1 MNFLSDIWRSYL
13 SLPTWV
19 KIWVFLILIPV
30 NIVSIYF
37 IGNPGSN
44 LIVSLAIAG
53 LLFNTVPMWFD
64 RGFSSAMAIPHVIF
78 WTPLTIIIIY
88 YLMISEI
95 SLVDNYRYFL
105 SILMVCNLIS
115 LFFDFPDLY
124 KWLSN
129 RKNNVK
135 NV

>member
-1 MNFLSDIWRSYL
+1 MNFFSDIWNSYL

-30 NIVSIYF
+30 NIISICF
-37 IGNPGSN
+37 IGNPGSS

-53 LLFNTVPMWFD
+53 LLFNAVPLWLE

-78 WTPLTIIIIY
+78 WTPLTIILIY

-95 SLVDNYRYFL
+95 SLIDNYRYFL

-124 KWLSN
+124 KWLRG
-129 RKNNVK
+129 RKK
-135 NV
+135 S